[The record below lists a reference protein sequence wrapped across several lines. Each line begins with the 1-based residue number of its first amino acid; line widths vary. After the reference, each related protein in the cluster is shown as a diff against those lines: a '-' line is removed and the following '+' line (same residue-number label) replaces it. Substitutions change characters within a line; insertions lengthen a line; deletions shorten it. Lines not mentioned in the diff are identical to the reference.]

1 MVIFKDDEEEKRRC
15 IYTLNKYIGPNHLQ
29 KNTIQMICPISSLL
43 LSWVFG
49 NFAYYLLIIVMARVK
64 TCCMLFEA
72 HWEKWAGFCELGR
85 KKVHSWNNNM
95 I

>member
-29 KNTIQMICPISSLL
+29 KKYHADDLSHILIVIKLSFREFCLL
-43 LSWVFG
+43 FT
-49 NFAYYLLIIVMARVK
+49 IIVMARVK

-72 HWEKWAGFCELGR
+72 H
-85 KKVHSWNNNM
+85 
-95 I
+95 